1 MAEDIPVS
9 EVRRVVINYE
19 IKAPQTLSNDNSAQF
34 ERELIERVRR
44 ELIRTGRRNRDIFG
58 GTA

>member
-1 MAEDIPVS
+1 MAEDMPVT
-9 EVRRVVINYE
+9 EVRRVVVEYE

-44 ELIRTGRRNRDIFG
+44 ELIRTGRRNQDIFG